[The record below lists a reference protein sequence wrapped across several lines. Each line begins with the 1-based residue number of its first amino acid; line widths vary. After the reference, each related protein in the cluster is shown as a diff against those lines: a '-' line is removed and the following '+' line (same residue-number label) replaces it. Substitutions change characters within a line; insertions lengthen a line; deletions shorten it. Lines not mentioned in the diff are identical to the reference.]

1 LSLNPNLYYFSHLL
15 LLLSLIV
22 PIRMFKISL
31 ILLSSLFLLAIPV
44 ESYSQKK
51 QKDKKEKSKSEGE
64 ESESNLEIKDACT
77 RTETVAKIKAD
88 MTPYRF
94 DKITTTKIHYK
105 PYAKV
110 WTVVIPLYH
119 STDYKFII
127 NSEGMPTGVEIKIT
141 DKPLKMSTAKVLH
154 QSSDKH
160 FTYQVPKDFEGTR
173 IYISIKVPA
182 DADYSVGVRNR
193 GCIIMGSG
201 YQNLDF

>member
-1 LSLNPNLYYFSHLL
+1 MYKLSIVLSILSL
-15 LLLSLIV
+15 
-22 PIRMFKISL
+22 
-31 ILLSSLFLLAIPV
+31 LAMPLD
-44 ESYSQKK
+44 SYSQKK
-51 QKDKKEKSKSEGE
+51 EKHSKSKGGD
-64 ESESNLEIKDACT
+64 SESSLDIKDACK
-77 RTETVAKIKAD
+77 RAEVVAKIKSD

-94 DKITTTKIHYK
+94 DKITTTKIQYK

-127 NSEGMPTGVEIKIT
+127 NSEGMPTGVEIKIR
-141 DKPLKMSTAKVLH
+141 DKPLQISSSKVLH

-160 FTYQVPKDFEGTR
+160 FTYNVPKDFEGTR

-182 DADYSVGVRNR
+182 DAEYSKGVRNR